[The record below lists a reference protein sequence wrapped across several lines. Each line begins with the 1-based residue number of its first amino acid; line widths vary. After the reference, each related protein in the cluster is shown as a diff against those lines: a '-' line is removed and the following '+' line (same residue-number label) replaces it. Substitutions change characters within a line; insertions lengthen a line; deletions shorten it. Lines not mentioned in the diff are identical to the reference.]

1 MSLFSFSF
9 YRKWLKKLKSDVQ
22 NCLPLEIHYKCICLY
37 KYTTIYIY
45 IAKKDLSYIWPVFKQ
60 RSLEITTSYNWN
72 SQLLLD
78 TNINI
83 KKTEKGLKSKGLK
96 FLNNSEIKG
105 TIFTQN
111 SPVSFGFMIATKNL

>member
-1 MSLFSFSF
+1 M
-9 YRKWLKKLKSDVQ
+9 
-22 NCLPLEIHYKCICLY
+22 ICLY

-83 KKTEKGLKSKGLK
+83 KKIEKGLKSKGLT